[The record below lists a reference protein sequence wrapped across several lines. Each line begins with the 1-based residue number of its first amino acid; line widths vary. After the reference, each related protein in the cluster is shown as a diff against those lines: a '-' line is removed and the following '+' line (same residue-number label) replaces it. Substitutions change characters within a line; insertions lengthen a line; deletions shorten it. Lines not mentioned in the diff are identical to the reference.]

1 MFCIQRPVSSLV
13 DEDSTKSSIHED
25 QVKIGMY
32 LYILYLNSIYTLSSN
47 HNIHKSSCGLCFLVS
62 DPLIDRFY

>member
-13 DEDSTKSSIHED
+13 DEDSTKSSNHED

-32 LYILYLNSIYTLSSN
+32 LYTYLNSIVYTLSSN
-47 HNIHKSSCGLCFLVS
+47 YNIHKSSCGLCFLVS

>member
-1 MFCIQRPVSSLV
+1 MFCIQRPVSSLL

-32 LYILYLNSIYTLSSN
+32 YSYTLKLFRQTEIILKDSTGFVYVTKSE
-47 HNIHKSSCGLCFLVS
+47 KSSQ
-62 DPLIDRFY
+62 

>member
-1 MFCIQRPVSSLV
+1 MFCIQRPVSSLL

-32 LYILYLNSIYTLSSN
+32 LHIPKYLYLCRIEVIETKILE
-47 HNIHKSSCGLCFLVS
+47 IVTFLLLLTS
-62 DPLIDRFY
+62 DVYV

>member
-1 MFCIQRPVSSLV
+1 MFCIQRPVSSLL

-32 LYILYLNSIYTLSSN
+32 LYIYLNSIYILFRQIITSIKV
-47 HNIHKSSCGLCFLVS
+47 HVAFVFLVS